1 MRDLKLNGGVS
12 RPQPF
17 CTTVSPCRAANTSQ
31 KSCFG
36 ECCVRTRTFA
46 SDTDF
51 FCAKLAAVDRQQG
64 ASDLGT
70 RGRPPAR
77 CALPWA
83 FRRCITLSS
92 GWHNCSNAEHALATL
107 LHGASLFAITVA
119 KRIAG
124 AIYAYCPRQLDTF
137 YLPSTCNVIHVM
149 FRTRLSLRFLCWG
162 VKGHT

>member
-1 MRDLKLNGGVS
+1 MIWARD
-12 RPQPF
+12 
-17 CTTVSPCRAANTSQ
+17 
-31 KSCFG
+31 
-36 ECCVRTRTFA
+36 
-46 SDTDF
+46 
-51 FCAKLAAVDRQQG
+51 
-64 ASDLGT
+64 
-70 RGRPPAR
+70 GRPPAR

-149 FRTRLSLRFLCWG
+149 FRTRLPSDFCAGGSKVTRNIIVRGGGRAWERGYYPYTSLLLYDTTEDSDHICSKCYESPIG
-162 VKGHT
+162 VQ